1 MDPELRDEYLAEQVD
16 EVDSD
21 LIQLTTAVNAL
32 TIELGTTRREMG
44 SNANKVLMAALTA
57 SFALIAG
64 VLLALA
70 LG

>member
-21 LIQLTTAVNAL
+21 LIKLTTAVNAL
-32 TIELGTTRREMG
+32 TAELGTTRQEMG
-44 SNANKVLMAALTA
+44 ANANKVLLAALAA
-57 SFALIAG
+57 SFTLIAG
-64 VLLALA
+64 VLLAVA